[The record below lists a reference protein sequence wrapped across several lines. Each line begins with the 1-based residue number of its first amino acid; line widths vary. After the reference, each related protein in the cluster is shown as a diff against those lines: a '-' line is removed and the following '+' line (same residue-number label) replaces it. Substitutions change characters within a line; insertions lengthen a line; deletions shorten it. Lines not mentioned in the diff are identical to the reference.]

1 MAGKKTKKPD
11 SITLK
16 IGELILDKKGY
27 DINILDVQKLTS
39 LTDYFIVCTSDS
51 EPQTKAIVEHIE
63 EELKKEGIRPLH
75 IEGKDHLDWV
85 LLDYINI
92 VVNIFNKDMREFYN
106 IERLWSDAIIT
117 QVKPKSKKQ

>member
-1 MAGKKTKKPD
+1 MAGKKVKIPD

-16 IGELILDKKGY
+16 IGDLILDKKGY

-39 LTDYFIVCTSDS
+39 LTDYFIICTSDS
-51 EPQTKAIVEHIE
+51 EPQSKAIVEHIE
-63 EELKKEGIRPLH
+63 EELKKEGLRPLH

-106 IERLWSDAIIT
+106 IERLWSDAAIT
-117 QVKPKSKKQ
+117 KVKPKSKK

>member
-1 MAGKKTKKPD
+1 MAAKKAKKPD

-27 DINILDVQKLTS
+27 DIKILDVQKLTN
-39 LTDYFIVCTSDS
+39 LTDYFIICTSDS
-51 EPQTKAIVEHIE
+51 APQTKAIVEHIE
-63 EELKKEGIRPLH
+63 EELKKQGIRPLH

-92 VVNIFNKDMREFYN
+92 VVNVFNKDMREFYN

>member
-1 MAGKKTKKPD
+1 MAGRKAKKPD

-92 VVNIFNKDMREFYN
+92 VVNIFN
-106 IERLWSDAIIT
+106 
-117 QVKPKSKKQ
+117 

>member
-1 MAGKKTKKPD
+1 MVGKKAKKPD

-27 DINILDVQKLTS
+27 DINILDVQKITS
-39 LTDYFIVCTSDS
+39 LTDYFIICTSDS

-63 EELKKEGIRPLH
+63 EKLKKEGIRPLH
-75 IEGKDHLDWV
+75 IEGKDHLAWV
-85 LLDYINI
+85 LLDYVNI
-92 VVNIFNKDMREFYN
+92 VVNVFNKDLRKFYN

>member
-1 MAGKKTKKPD
+1 MVGKKAKKPD

-27 DINILDVQKLTS
+27 DINILDVQKITS
-39 LTDYFIVCTSDS
+39 LTDYFIICTSDS

-63 EELKKEGIRPLH
+63 EKLKKEGIRPLH

-85 LLDYINI
+85 LLDYVNI
-92 VVNIFNKDMREFYN
+92 VVNVFNKDLRKFYN

>member
-1 MAGKKTKKPD
+1 MAAKKAKKPD

-27 DINILDVQKLTS
+27 DIKILDVQKLTN
-39 LTDYFIVCTSDS
+39 LTDYFIICTSDS
-51 EPQTKAIVEHIE
+51 APQTKAIVEHIE
-63 EELKKEGIRPLH
+63 EELKKQGIRPLH

-92 VVNIFNKDMREFYN
+92 VVNVFNKDMREFYN

-117 QVKPKSKKQ
+117 PVKPKSKKQ